1 MKAGTVLIASKR
13 ARAYLRDILRVRYP
27 AAVVM
32 AHEEVAPRYQLAI
45 IGRVEM
51 EDGAQREQLLSATF
65 A

>member
-1 MKAGTVLIASKR
+1 M
-13 ARAYLRDILRVRYP
+13 RYP

-51 EDGAQREQLLSATF
+51 EEGAQREQLLSATF